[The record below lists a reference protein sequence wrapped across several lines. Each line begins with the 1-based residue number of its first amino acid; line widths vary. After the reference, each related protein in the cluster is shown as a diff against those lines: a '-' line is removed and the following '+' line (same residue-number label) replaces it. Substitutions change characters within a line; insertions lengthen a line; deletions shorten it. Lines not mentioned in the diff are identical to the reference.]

1 MSSAR
6 DEGLDVFAVLS
17 IVIFIVVV
25 VNGVCLCFSVGS
37 VIAMACVG
45 CVHNCF
51 PFRARINDTNVRV
64 AIQTRLTVAM
74 LLIRCGEF
82 CVFLGEFGNGVF
94 DAQKCTSMYR
104 MD

>member
-1 MSSAR
+1 M
-6 DEGLDVFAVLS
+6 FAVLS

-51 PFRARINDTNVRV
+51 PFRAKINDTNMRMV
-64 AIQTRLTVAM
+64 IQARFALASEVQPWDGLRSAVGFEC
-74 LLIRCGEF
+74 I
-82 CVFLGEFGNGVF
+82 
-94 DAQKCTSMYR
+94 
-104 MD
+104 